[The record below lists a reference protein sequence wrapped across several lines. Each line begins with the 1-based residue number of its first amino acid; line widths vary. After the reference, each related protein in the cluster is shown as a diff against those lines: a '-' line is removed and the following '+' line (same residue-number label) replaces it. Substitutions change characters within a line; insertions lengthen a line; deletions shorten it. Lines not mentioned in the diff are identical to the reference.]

1 MKFLNY
7 FIFKPR
13 IFASPTKLMKDIGY
27 GKNYEY
33 AHDLENKKS
42 DQKHFPDELVG
53 RKYRKTDE
61 K

>member
-1 MKFLNY
+1 
-7 FIFKPR
+7 
-13 IFASPTKLMKDIGY
+13 MKDIGY

-42 DQKHFPDELVG
+42 NQQHFPDELIG
-53 RKYRKTDE
+53 RKYRKIDE